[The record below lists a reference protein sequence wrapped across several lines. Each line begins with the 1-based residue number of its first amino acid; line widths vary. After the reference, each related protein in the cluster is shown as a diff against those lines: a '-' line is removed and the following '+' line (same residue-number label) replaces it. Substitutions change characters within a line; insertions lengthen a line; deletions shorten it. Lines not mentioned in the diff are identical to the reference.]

1 MAAIPGSVRFTGF
14 IAPSDSEDTY
24 AVHDEIYGRGGWRTV
39 ANLTE
44 RDAIT
49 ADRRRV
55 GMPVRVLDRG
65 DGTRAFYT
73 LIAGITNSHWVL
85 DELGGE
91 WSGAYDTSYVAH
103 GVTLLDGTEFVIA
116 EIDAYTVEGIGYLLT
131 VTPTTSTG
139 QLTVEIYDDVAK
151 TLRVCT
157 HVVDLV
163 SPTKRSSYSFGFN
176 AETAGSLYCTLYCSG
191 VPADQTATFLLSA
204 VTASPRG
211 VPTIIPTPYGD
222 GIEDDGTGKPRVALS
237 STSGLAFSLGK
248 LVISPDETA
257 PVHVAGT
264 ALGAVVHGAVDD
276 STSQAISAKKVFDSV
291 GCIPAVIPGYP
302 VTGTYAAGAE
312 MIDAAGIKWRCTV
325 GGTPGT
331 WLLVD
336 NVLDEP
342 AAAYSTAVAVGNT
355 YLFEVPATGN
365 SGVLLWLRAWGFPVA
380 TTDTEIP
387 FRVRVYETSSA
398 LGRDLVWQ
406 GVGIARQTSLSVA
419 LAASQTYLE
428 VVSNDI
434 IEVDEGLMV
443 FEDDVRNEYA
453 LCSSRLTGYINI
465 SEALVDP
472 DSWNIGTRVLPI
484 SSWWMVPW
492 INNDGNPAK
501 KNKIFIEVR
510 HDGLV
515 GDPDLTFYIQT
526 KVYSMGVVP
535 QAIPL

>member
-14 IAPSDSEDTY
+14 IAPSDSDDAY

-49 ADRRRV
+49 SDRRRV

-73 LIAGITNSHWVL
+73 LIDGITNSHWVL

-103 GVTLLDGTEFVIA
+103 AVTLLDGTEFVLA

-131 VTPTTSTG
+131 VTPTTSVG

-157 HVVDLV
+157 HVVDLA

-222 GIEDDGTGKPRVALS
+222 GIEDDGTGKPRIALS

-276 STSQAISAKKVFDSV
+276 STLQSISANKVFDSV
-291 GCIPAVIPGYP
+291 GCIPTIAAGYP
-302 VTGTYAAGAE
+302 ITGTYATGAE
-312 MIDAAGIKWRCTV
+312 ILDSAGIKWRCTA

-331 WLLVD
+331 WVLVD

-342 AAAYSTAVAVGNT
+342 VATYSTAVAVGAT

-380 TTDTEIP
+380 KTDTEIP

-398 LGRDLVWQ
+398 LGKELVWQ
-406 GVGIARQTSLSVA
+406 GIGIARQTALTVA
-419 LAASQTYLE
+419 MTSPQTYLE
-428 VVSNDI
+428 VASNDL
-434 IEVDEGLMV
+434 IEVDEGLMI
-443 FEDDVRNEYA
+443 FEDDSRKEYA

-465 SEALVDP
+465 SEALVDAG
-472 DSWNIGTRVLPI
+472 SWDIGTRVLPVT
-484 SSWWMVPW
+484 SWWMVPW
-492 INNDGNPAK
+492 INKDGNPAK
-501 KNKIFIEVR
+501 KNTIFIEVR

-515 GDPDLTFYIQT
+515 GDPDLTFYVQAM
-526 KVYSMGVVP
+526 VYSMGVVP
-535 QAIPL
+535 QVTP

>member
-49 ADRRRV
+49 SDRRRV

-73 LIAGITNSHWVL
+73 LIGGITNSHWVL

-91 WSGAYDTSYVAH
+91 WSGAYDTSYVAPD
-103 GVTLLDGTEFVIA
+103 VTLLDGTEFVLA

-131 VTPTTSTG
+131 VTPTTSVG

-157 HVVDLV
+157 HVVDLA

-191 VPADQTATFLLSA
+191 VPAAQTATFLLSA

-257 PVHVAGT
+257 PVHVVGT
-264 ALGAVVHGAVDD
+264 ELGAVVHGAVDD
-276 STSQAISAKKVFDSV
+276 STSQTILAKKVFDSV
-291 GCIPAVIPGYP
+291 GCVPTILSGSP
-302 VTGTYAAGAE
+302 VAGTYETGAE
-312 MIDAAGIKWRCTV
+312 ILDAAGIKWRCTA

-331 WLLVD
+331 WVLVD

-342 AAAYSTAVAVGNT
+342 VATYSTAVAVGNT

-387 FRVRVYETSSA
+387 FRVRIYETSSA

-406 GVGIARQTSLSVA
+406 GVGIARQTALTVA
-419 LAASQTYLE
+419 LPASQTYLE
-428 VVSNDI
+428 VGSNDI

-443 FEDDVRNEYA
+443 FQDDTRKEYA

-465 SEALVDP
+465 SEALADP
-472 DSWNIGTRVLPI
+472 DSWSIGTRVLPV

-501 KNKIFIEVR
+501 KNTIFIEVR

-515 GDPDLTFYIQT
+515 GDPDLTFYVQARI
-526 KVYSMGVVP
+526 YSMGVVP